1 MNELA
6 VSKSLIG
13 HFLNIFGLS
22 WAETVNKLIP
32 SYSLCF
38 TLMGLAEKSKN
49 KTYHSFHKQDVAG
62 RGLEQH

>member
-13 HFLNIFGLS
+13 HFLNILGLS

-38 TLMGLAEKSKN
+38 TLMGLAEKSK
-49 KTYHSFHKQDVAG
+49 KKLTIHSISRMLQGVDW
-62 RGLEQH
+62 